1 MENWNAGYNWTKEQF
16 LTAVGA
22 SSQQGEDSLSLY
34 TKHCDQRNLAN
45 IKAWAKEAG
54 YYYAEER
61 AGEDTLVV
69 SKKPIDKAM
78 LEEFICTGRS
88 TSSGDVGKLMRL
100 LKLLKKTVPQAEK
113 YWICTTD
120 GKVVCQVGNGNLLLS
135 EEEQKGIQEALA
147 DFRKVDDRFREM
159 AIDRQMAYGNSSR
172 DVQGQAYY
180 AFPLW
185 KTAETFEHVL
195 VCWGDRDEISNA
207 LAAYQLVSNLYML
220 QK

>member
-1 MENWNAGYNWTKEQF
+1 MENWNLIYNWTKKQF
-16 LTAVGA
+16 FDAI
-22 SSQQGEDSLSLY
+22 
-34 TKHCDQRNLAN
+34 QRNFNNGKDFIGLDTEHSDCQN
-45 IKAWAKEAG
+45 LTDMKAWAKEAG
-54 YYYAEER
+54 YYAGER
-61 AGEDTLVV
+61 AGGNILMV

-78 LEEFICTGRS
+78 SEEFICTSRS
-88 TSSGDVGKLMRL
+88 TSSGDVGKLMCL

-120 GKVVCQVGNGNLLLS
+120 GKVVCQVGNGKLLLS
-135 EEEQKGIQEALA
+135 EEEQDGIQAAL
-147 DFRKVDDRFREM
+147 DNFRKVDDRFREM

-172 DVQGQAYY
+172 DVQGRAYY

-185 KTAETFEHVL
+185 KTAEAFEHVL
-195 VCWGDRDEISNA
+195 VCWSDRDEISNA